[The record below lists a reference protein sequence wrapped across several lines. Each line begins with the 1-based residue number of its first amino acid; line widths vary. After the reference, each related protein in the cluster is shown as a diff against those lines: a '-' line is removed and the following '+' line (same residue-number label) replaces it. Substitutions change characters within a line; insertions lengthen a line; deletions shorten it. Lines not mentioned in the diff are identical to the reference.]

1 MPGPKQ
7 NNRRVYPDATRQPRQ
22 FDAMRKREAKE
33 RQEAYAKLSLE
44 EKLARLPAA
53 PAAAKQ
59 RAKLMALLEKKNQKA
74 ENEKVV
80 AEQAEANE
88 QVKQTKKSRK
98 GQG

>member
-7 NNRRVYPDATRQPRQ
+7 NNRRVYPDATRQPRHL
-22 FDAMRKREAKE
+22 DSLRKREAKE

-59 RAKLMALLEKKNQKA
+59 RAKLTALLEKKNQKV
-74 ENEKVV
+74 ENEKLV
-80 AEQAEANE
+80 AEQTAATE
-88 QVKQTKKSRK
+88 QIKQTKKSKK
-98 GQG
+98 GQS